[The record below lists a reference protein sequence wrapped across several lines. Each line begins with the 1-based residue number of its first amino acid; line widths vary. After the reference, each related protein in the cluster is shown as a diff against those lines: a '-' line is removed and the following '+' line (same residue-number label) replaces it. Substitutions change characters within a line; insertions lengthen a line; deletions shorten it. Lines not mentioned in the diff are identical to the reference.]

1 LFVPFVER
9 TVGQEPVQYVGDQ
22 RGNRDDAG
30 FFDPRSSN
38 TVLPASEAEI
48 FRSCEKRGTR
58 ICKPIAIFF
67 DGAGQVIQATEAVQL
82 ERVSQTI
89 TQQLCADASSDSTTP
104 TEGRCAELL
113 VLLRRE
119 RRPLKMIEA
128 VSVSSLSTP
137 RQLKSLHANSKQ
149 LFSALVHSWNWYDDL
164 TFVSGR
170 HPVVP

>member
-1 LFVPFVER
+1 
-9 TVGQEPVQYVGDQ
+9 VQ
-22 RGNRDDAG
+22 RDSRLL
-30 FFDPRSSN
+30 RSAVIEHGS
-38 TVLPASEAEI
+38 
-48 FRSCEKRGTR
+48 SCERSGDLSLVRKARHRGTR
-58 ICKPIAIFF
+58 ICKRIAIFF

-82 ERVSQTI
+82 ARVSQTI
-89 TQQLCADASSDSTTP
+89 TQQLCADASSDATTP
-104 TEGRCAELL
+104 TEDRCAELL

-128 VSVSSLSTP
+128 VSASSLSTP

-149 LFSALVHSWNWYDDL
+149 LFSALVHLWNWYGDL